1 MKAVL
6 AATVG
11 RKKLYYVLDAE
22 SAEDDGVVVNE
33 ENKAIRVSF
42 FSFASKMKKLKKM
55 QNTPFHKFLWT
66 EPDGEIKK
74 IWIDTFVLKKRPI
87 GKKFTEK
94 LIIHSQ
100 LGEKAKKQKNTEIR
114 VKAFLNKAADSRKT
128 DNILSR
134 IELQNKTIHG
144 EENEF

>member
-1 MKAVL
+1 MRAVL
-6 AATVG
+6 AATAG
-11 RKKLYYVLDAE
+11 RKKLYYVLDAD
-22 SAEDDGVVVNE
+22 SADNDGVVVNA
-33 ENKAIRVSF
+33 ENKAITVSF
-42 FSFASKMKKLKKM
+42 FSFSSKMKKLKKI

-100 LGEKAKKQKNTEIR
+100 LGEKAKKQKNTELK
-114 VKAFLNKAADSRKT
+114 VKAFLTKATNKLNKDI
-128 DNILSR
+128 ILSR

-144 EENEF
+144 EKNES

>member
-1 MKAVL
+1 MRAVL

-11 RKKLYYVLDAE
+11 RKKLYYVLDAD
-22 SAEDDGVVVNE
+22 SPDNDGVVVNE
-33 ENKAIRVSF
+33 ENRAIQVGF
-42 FSFASKMKKLKKM
+42 FSFASKVGKLKKI

-74 IWIDTFVLKKRPI
+74 IWIDTFVLKKRPL

-94 LIIHSQ
+94 LIVHSQ

-114 VKAFLNKAADSRKT
+114 VKAFLAKAANSRKT

-134 IELQNKTIHG
+134 IELQNKTIYG
-144 EENEF
+144 EENES